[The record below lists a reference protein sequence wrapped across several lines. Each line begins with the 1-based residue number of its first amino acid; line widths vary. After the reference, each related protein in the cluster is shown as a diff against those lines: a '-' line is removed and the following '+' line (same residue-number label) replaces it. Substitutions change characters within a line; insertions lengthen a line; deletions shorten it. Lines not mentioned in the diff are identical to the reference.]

1 MIRKVLL
8 IGSFWAA
15 YLPMILG
22 HDLKGFDD
30 TILFNLNWPGKSSDL
45 MMEQSIEEEPLI
57 VTSHNKEKYKCFIPS
72 LSEAPSEPE
81 TPYTGPGKRKQR
93 VFPTQSVFHKNLSP

>member
-1 MIRKVLL
+1 MLRKILL
-8 IGSFWAA
+8 IGLVACV
-15 YLPMILG
+15 PMIFG

-45 MMEQSIEEEPLI
+45 IMESIGEEPLI

-81 TPYTGPGKRKQR
+81 TPYTGPGNENDNFLIPFRR
-93 VFPTQSVFHKNLSP
+93 VTCIVIRRST